1 LRFRDR
7 SAILSVRGKA
17 AMEASGEAAE
27 GSKSSDGVAEGDD
40 EASFKP
46 KRTGA
51 LVAAL
56 LVGLLGAGVA
66 AFLLLRETR
75 EPLRVLVAVDA
86 EGQWW
91 EGSTTAARLLD
102 NVVPHLK
109 KLGFEVVDGGDP
121 AVLKTLEGATTPE
134 EAAKRLGASFIVT
147 GPLKVDVTELKEA
160 SVTEVRASGSIHLSH
175 FQGGSKSLGEVR
187 TWSGA
192 GEKPEALRLTAQSLG
207 WQTFDVLLP
216 GLMAHD
222 AIQAILK
229 GNDRIAAGK
238 LSAAKVYLEKRGSQL
253 EFAKRS
259 YAELG
264 QQFKAADHSP
274 TKVTL
279 HTSFTQQDGLCAL
292 GAAGIFVKS
301 SAIRPFYSPVKES
314 LGYFLELER
323 LYWQDASGKPRTVF
337 EGYNVLGYASA
348 SPDGTTTAYV
358 EDLYGAATALHV
370 VRGLEAPKR
379 VFMDAKLRLSEP
391 KVSPGGGLVAAWA
404 RSCRKCPAAVLV
416 VDVASGKQVY
426 SSDPKAEPLGGF
438 AWLGA
443 RRLGT
448 LLRSTQAQAV
458 QPAPAPGD
466 DQDADAGPSQRLQA
480 VDFDA
485 TPPKIIVLGSVSGDA
500 QLSVPSSSGDGSRVV
515 FSRNAN
521 DGMSLALYDGKTE
534 RLEPLPVADGYDPA
548 ISVAGDKIAFGSG
561 NDIIVYDVARQTS
574 TALTRN
580 VGDFS
585 LRYPQFSLDGRVV
598 FFELRAKDPVFP
610 QERSLS
616 AVASVPV
623 P

>member
-1 LRFRDR
+1 M
-7 SAILSVRGKA
+7 AT
-17 AMEASGEAAE
+17 SGDAAE
-27 GSKSSDGVAEGDD
+27 GPKTNETTAGADD

-51 LVAAL
+51 FVAAL
-56 LVGLLGAGVA
+56 LVVLLGAGVA
-66 AFLLLRETR
+66 AFLLLRQTR
-75 EPLRVLVAVDA
+75 EPLRVLIAVDA

-109 KLGFEVVDGGDP
+109 KLGFDVVDGGDP
-121 AVLKTLEGATTPE
+121 AVLKQLEGATTPE

-147 GPLKVDVTELKEA
+147 GPLKVEATELKEA
-160 SVTEVRASGSIHLSH
+160 SVTEVRARGMIHLSH
-175 FQGGSKSLGEVR
+175 WEGGTKDLGEVR

-192 GEKPEALRLTAQSLG
+192 GEKPEALRLASESLG

-222 AIQAILK
+222 AIVAILK

-238 LSAAKVYLEKRGSQL
+238 LSAAKVYLEKRASQL
-253 EFAKRS
+253 EFAKRT

-264 QQFKAADHSP
+264 QKFKDADQSP
-274 TKVTL
+274 TKVTV

-292 GAAGIFVKS
+292 GASGFFVKS
-301 SAIRPFYSPVKES
+301 SAVRPFYSPVKEA
-314 LGYFLELER
+314 LGYFLELEH
-323 LYWQDASGKPRTVF
+323 LYWQEAGKPRTVF

-358 EDLYGAATALHV
+358 EDIYGAATALQV

-379 VFMDAKLRLSEP
+379 VFMDPKLRLSEP
-391 KVSPGGGLVAAWA
+391 KVSPGGALVAAWA
-404 RSCRKCPAAVLV
+404 RTCRKCPASVLV
-416 VDVASGKQVY
+416 VDVATGKEVY
-426 SSDPKAEPLGGF
+426 RSDAKAEPLGGF

-443 RRLGT
+443 RRIGT
-448 LLRSTQAQAV
+448 LVRAPEPEA
-458 QPAPAPGD
+458 APAAGD
-466 DQDADAGPSQRLQA
+466 DDEAPAGPGQRWQA
-480 VDFDA
+480 VDLDA
-485 TPPKIIVLGSVSGDA
+485 TPPKVTVLGSVSGDA
-500 QLSVPSSSGDGSRVV
+500 RLSLPSSSGDGSRVA
-515 FSRNAN
+515 FSRGAS
-521 DGMSLALYDGKTE
+521 DGMRVALYDGKT
-534 RLEPLPVADGYDPA
+534 LEPLPVSDGYDAA
-548 ISVAGDKIAFGSG
+548 ISPGGDKLVLSDH
-561 NDIIVYDVARQTS
+561 DIVVYDIAQKTS
-574 TALTRN
+574 TALTRI

-585 LRYPQFSLDGRVV
+585 LRYPQFSLDGRTVY
-598 FFELRAKDPVFP
+598 FELRAKDPVFP

>member
-1 LRFRDR
+1 METSRD
-7 SAILSVRGKA
+7 
-17 AMEASGEAAE
+17 AAE
-27 GSKSSDGVAEGDD
+27 GSKSNDTTADADD

-46 KRTGA
+46 KRTGV

-56 LVGLLGAGVA
+56 LVVLLGAAAA
-66 AFLLLRETR
+66 AFLLTRETR

-121 AVLKTLEGATTPE
+121 AVLKKLEGASTPE

-147 GPLKVDVTELKEA
+147 GPLKVEVTELKEA
-160 SVTEVRASGSIHLSH
+160 SVTEVRASGSIHLGH
-175 FQGGSKSLGEVR
+175 FEGGTKALGEVR
-187 TWSGA
+187 AWSGA
-192 GEKPEALRLTAQSLG
+192 GEKPEALRLTSQSLG
-207 WQTFDVLLP
+207 WQTFDVVLP

-222 AIQAILK
+222 AIKAILS
-229 GNDRIAAGK
+229 GSDRIAAGK
-238 LSAAKVYLEKRGSQL
+238 LSAAKVYLEKRASQL
-253 EFAKRS
+253 EFAKRT
-259 YAELG
+259 YAELA
-264 QQFKAADHSP
+264 QQFKAADQSP

-292 GAAGIFVKS
+292 GASGFFVKS
-301 SAIRPFYSPVKES
+301 SAIRPFYSPVS
-314 LGYFLELER
+314 GTLGYFSELER
-323 LYWQDASGKPRTVF
+323 LYWQEGSGKPRTVF

-348 SPDGTTTAYV
+348 SPDGTTAAYV

-379 VFMDAKLRLSEP
+379 LFMEPKLRLSEP
-391 KVSPGGGLVAAWA
+391 KVAPGGGLVAAWA
-404 RSCRKCPAAVLV
+404 RSCRNCPAAVLV
-416 VDVASGKQVY
+416 VDLASGKELY
-426 SSDPKAEPLGGF
+426 RSDPKTEPLGGF

-448 LLRSTQAQAV
+448 LVRGTVLDAAK
-458 QPAPAPGD
+458 PAPSQPNGD
-466 DQDADAGPSQRLQA
+466 DDADDAPAGPSQRLQA

-485 TPPKIIVLGSVSGDA
+485 APPKVTVLGSVSGDA
-500 QLSVPSSSGDGSRVV
+500 QLALPSSSGDGSRVV

-521 DGMSLALYDGKTE
+521 DGMRLALYDGKTE
-534 RLEPLPVADGYDPA
+534 RLEPLAVADGYDPA
-548 ISVAGDKIAFGSG
+548 ISPAGDKIAFMTD
-561 NDIIVYDVARQTS
+561 NDIAIYDIAKQS
-574 TALTRN
+574 KTALTHTGN
-580 VGDFS
+580 DFS
-585 LRYPQFSLDGRVV
+585 MRYPQFSLDGRSVY
-598 FFELRAKDPVFP
+598 FELRAKDPVYP
-610 QERSLS
+610 KERSLS

>member
-1 LRFRDR
+1 
-7 SAILSVRGKA
+7 
-17 AMEASGEAAE
+17 MQASGDAEE
-27 GSKSSDGVAEGDD
+27 GSKSNQLSQAEAAGADD
-40 EASFKP
+40 AASFKP

-56 LVGLLGAGVA
+56 LVVLLGAGVA
-66 AFLLLRETR
+66 AFLLTRQTR
-75 EPLRVLVAVDA
+75 EPLRVLIAVDA

-109 KLGFEVVDGGDP
+109 KLGFDVVDGGDP
-121 AVLKTLEGATTPE
+121 AVLKQLEGASTPE

-147 GPLKVDVTELKEA
+147 GPLKVEATELKEA
-160 SVTEVRASGSIHLSH
+160 SVTEVRARGMIHLSH
-175 FQGGSKSLGEVR
+175 FEGGTKDLGEVR

-192 GEKPEALRLTAQSLG
+192 SEKPEALRLASESLG

-238 LSAAKVYLEKRGSQL
+238 LSSAKVYLEKRASQL
-253 EFAKRS
+253 EFAKRT
-259 YAELG
+259 YADLG

-274 TKVTL
+274 TKVTV

-292 GAAGIFVKS
+292 GASGFFVKS
-301 SAIRPFYSPVKES
+301 SAIRPFYSPVKVA

-323 LYWQDASGKPRTVF
+323 LYWQEGAGKPRTVF

-358 EDLYGAATALHV
+358 EDVYGAATALHV

-379 VFMDAKLRLSEP
+379 VFMDPKLRLTEP
-391 KVSPGGGLVAAWA
+391 KVSPGGALVAAWA
-404 RSCRKCPAAVLV
+404 RTCRKCPASVLV
-416 VDVASGKQVY
+416 VDVATGKEVY
-426 SSDPKAEPLGGF
+426 RSDAKAEPLGGF

-448 LLRSTQAQAV
+448 LVRGPEPEAA
-458 QPAPAPGD
+458 APAAGD
-466 DQDADAGPSQRLQA
+466 DEDDAPVGPGQRWQS
-480 VDFDA
+480 VDLDVA
-485 TPPKIIVLGSVSGDA
+485 PPKVTVLGSVSGDA
-500 QLSVPSSSGDGSRVV
+500 RLSLPSSSGDGSRVA
-515 FSRNAN
+515 FSRGGN
-521 DGMSLALYDGKTE
+521 DGMHLALYDGKT
-534 RLEPLPVADGYDPA
+534 LEPLPVSDGYDPA
-548 ISVAGDKIAFGSG
+548 ISPGGDKIVFSDH
-561 NDIIVYDVARQTS
+561 DIVVYDIAQKTS

-585 LRYPQFSLDGRVV
+585 LRYPQFSLDGRTVY
-598 FFELRAKDPVFP
+598 FELRAKDPVFP

>member
-1 LRFRDR
+1 
-7 SAILSVRGKA
+7 
-17 AMEASGEAAE
+17 MEASGEAEE
-27 GSKSSDGVAEGDD
+27 GSKSNERTGVADD

-51 LVAAL
+51 LIAGL
-56 LVGLLGAGVA
+56 LVVLLGAAAA
-66 AFLLLRETR
+66 AFLLTREAR

-109 KLGFEVVDGGDP
+109 KLGFDVVDGGDP
-121 AVLKTLEGATTPE
+121 AVLKKLEGASTPE
-134 EAAKRLGASFIVT
+134 DAAKRLGASFIVT
-147 GPLKVDVTELKEA
+147 GPLKVEVTELKEA
-160 SVTEVRASGSIHLSH
+160 TIFEVRASGSIHLGH
-175 FQGGSKSLGEVR
+175 VDGGTKPLGEVR

-192 GEKPEALRLTAQSLG
+192 GEKREALRLTSQSLG

-229 GNDRIAAGK
+229 GSDRIAAGK
-238 LSAAKVYLEKRGSQL
+238 LSAAKVYLDKRASQL
-253 EFAKRS
+253 EFAKRT

-264 QQFKAADHSP
+264 QQFNVSDHSP

-279 HTSFTQQDGLCAL
+279 HTAFTQQDGLCAL
-292 GAAGIFVKS
+292 GASGFFVKS
-301 SAIRPFYSPVKES
+301 SAIRPFYSPVTQS

-323 LYWQDASGKPRTVF
+323 LYWQEGAGKPRTVF

-348 SPDGTTTAYV
+348 SPDGATTAYV

-370 VRGLEAPKR
+370 VQGLDAPKR
-379 VFMDAKLRLSEP
+379 VFMEAKLRLSEP
-391 KVSPGGGLVAAWA
+391 KVAPGGGLVAAWA
-404 RSCRKCPAAVLV
+404 RTCRKCPAAVLV
-416 VDVASGKQVY
+416 VDLTSGKELY
-426 SSDPKAEPLGGF
+426 RSDPKLEPLSGF

-448 LLRSTQAQAV
+448 LVRSPEAAAAK
-458 QPAPAPGD
+458 PPAPGAGED
-466 DQDADAGPSQRLQA
+466 GEDAPGPSQRLQA

-485 TPPKIIVLGSVSGDA
+485 TPPKVTVLGSVSGDA
-500 QLSVPSSSGDGSRVV
+500 QLSLPSSSADGSRVV
-515 FSRNAN
+515 FSRHAN
-521 DGMSLALYDGKTE
+521 DGMHLALYDRKTE
-534 RLEPLPVADGYDPA
+534 RLEPLAVSDGYDPA
-548 ISVAGDKIAFGSG
+548 ISPAGDKIAFMTD
-561 NDIIVYDVARQTS
+561 NDIAIYDIAKQTKTSLTS
-574 TALTRN
+574 TG
-580 VGDFS
+580 GDFS

-598 FFELRAKDPVFP
+598 YFELRAKDPVFP

-616 AVASVPV
+616 AIASVPV

>member
-1 LRFRDR
+1 M
-7 SAILSVRGKA
+7 V
-17 AMEASGEAAE
+17 ASGEAAE
-27 GSKSSDGVAEGDD
+27 EAKSNEGTAAGDD

-56 LVGLLGAGVA
+56 LVVLLGLAGA
-66 AFLLLRETR
+66 AFVLTRDGR

-86 EGQWW
+86 EGRWW

-109 KLGFEVVDGGDP
+109 KLGFDVVDGGDP
-121 AVLKTLEGATTPE
+121 AVLKKLEGASTPE

-147 GPLKVDVTELKEA
+147 GPLKVEVSELKDA
-160 SVTEVRASGSIHLSH
+160 SVVEVRASGSIHLSH
-175 FQGGSKSLGEVR
+175 VDGGTKALGEVR

-192 GEKPEALRLTAQSLG
+192 GEKTEALRLTSQSLG

-216 GLMAHD
+216 GLMAHE
-222 AIQAILK
+222 AIRAILD
-229 GNDRIAAGK
+229 GSDRIAAGR
-238 LSAAKVYLEKRGSQL
+238 LSAAKVYLEKRASQL
-253 EFAKRS
+253 EFAKRT

-264 QQFKAADHSP
+264 QKFRAADQSP
-274 TKVTL
+274 TKVTV
-279 HTSFTQQDGLCAL
+279 HTSLTQQDGLCAL
-292 GAAGIFVKS
+292 GASGFFVKS
-301 SAIRPFYSPVKES
+301 SAIRPFYSPVTQA

-323 LYWQDASGKPRTVF
+323 LYWQEGASPPRTVF

-370 VRGLEAPKR
+370 VRGLEPSKR
-379 VFMDAKLRLSEP
+379 VFMEPKLRLSEP
-391 KVSPGGGLVAAWA
+391 KVAPGGGLVASWA
-404 RSCRKCPAAVLV
+404 RPCRKCPASVLV
-416 VDVASGKQVY
+416 VDLATGKEVY
-426 SSDPKAEPLGGF
+426 RSDAKAEPLGGF

-448 LLRSTQAQAV
+448 LVHSVADEAAK
-458 QPAPAPGD
+458 PAPSGPAE
-466 DQDADAGPSQRLQA
+466 ADPDYNNESAGPAQRWQA
-480 VDFDA
+480 VDFA
-485 TPPKIIVLGSVSGDA
+485 VSPPQVTVLGSSSGSG
-500 QLSVPSSSGDGSRVV
+500 QLSLPSSSADGSRVA
-515 FSRNAN
+515 FSRSAD
-521 DGMSLALYDGKTE
+521 DGMHLALYDGKTE
-534 RLEPLPVADGYDPA
+534 RLEPLAVTDGYEPA
-548 ISVAGDKIAFGSG
+548 LSPAGDKIAFMTDNEIAIYDIAKRTTTPLTHTG
-561 NDIIVYDVARQTS
+561 N
-574 TALTRN
+574 
-580 VGDFS
+580 DFS

-598 FFELRAKDPVFP
+598 YFELRAKDPVFP